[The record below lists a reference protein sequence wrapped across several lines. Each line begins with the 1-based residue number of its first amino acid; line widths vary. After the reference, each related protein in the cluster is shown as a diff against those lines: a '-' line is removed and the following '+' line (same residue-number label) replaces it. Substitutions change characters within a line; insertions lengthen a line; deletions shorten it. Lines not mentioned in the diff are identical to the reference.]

1 MSISVMP
8 TNASLGQST
17 ISAAAAPER
26 SHPVRDQLKLTVV
39 EHRAALLSKAIC
51 LTGNRDDA
59 NDLVQDALVRGMRAI
74 DTFRPGTNMKAWLMR
89 ILVNR
94 FLDRC
99 RERRCRPVHES
110 LESALRMQTMV
121 EPQVEEETVPLS
133 ARVTREQLEA
143 ALAQLEPI
151 FRSVYELRV
160 VRQLSYV
167 QIARELN
174 VPLPTVGTRL
184 LRARKQLCRILTPS
198 PQGPEPEER

>member
-1 MSISVMP
+1 MAPNV
-8 TNASLGQST
+8 SLEQST
-17 ISAAAAPER
+17 ITAAAAPER
-26 SHPVRDQLKLTVV
+26 SHPVRDQLRLAVV
-39 EHRAALLSKAIC
+39 EHRAALLSKAMC

-59 NDLVQDALVRGMRAI
+59 NDLVQDALVRGVRAI
-74 DTFRPGTNMKAWLMR
+74 DTFQSGTNMKAWLMR

-110 LESALRMQTMV
+110 LDKALRMQPTV
-121 EPQVEEETVPLS
+121 EPQVEEEPPPLS

-143 ALAQLEPI
+143 ALAQLDPH
-151 FRSVYELRV
+151 FRTVYELRV

-167 QIARELN
+167 QIARELKIA
-174 VPLPTVGTRL
+174 LPTVGTRL

-198 PQGPEPEER
+198 LRGPESEER